1 MHTVAISTIEFGI
14 TFTGDT
20 GDVKDFH
27 TFNANRGRRQMILG
41 LPGYKSNVTNKQKTY
56 WYLDNRPYLCL
67 FLYVRAP
74 SGLKVVGY
82 IRQDFRGSVNQI
94 KQPCYRPCSTYSQSD
109 SSTTWWLLKFHRYGL
124 KFHKPT

>member
-56 WYLDNRPYLCL
+56 WYLDDGPL
-67 FLYVRAP
+67 FMFVFIRESAVRVKSCWLHTP
-74 SGLKVVGY
+74 RFQG
-82 IRQDFRGSVNQI
+82 FR
-94 KQPCYRPCSTYSQSD
+94 
-109 SSTTWWLLKFHRYGL
+109 
-124 KFHKPT
+124 